1 MACSLKVWFKRRLT
15 YQHASINL
23 LWFPLAEFEV
33 EEAVQEPNDR
43 LSPCEG
49 SDLEEPPAV
58 AIRAAHQLDVEA
70 MIAIYRDAV
79 ADAVAVGPS
88 PSTLQL
94 QLRTAVAASDA
105 RHVVVVEY
113 EGAIVAWASIAPL
126 AEAYFS
132 PGLGEIRTH
141 VARGF
146 RDARFDEALFW
157 EAESVAAERLYSSLN
172 CYAPDTSPNHRCV
185 CERFRYRELG
195 NEHSRAIF
203 AYDTGRLVIF
213 KKLLGGTPAMTVMR

>member
-1 MACSLKVWFKRRLT
+1 MRRYNRT
-15 YQHASINL
+15 IY
-23 LWFPLAEFEV
+23 LAEFEV
-33 EEAVQEPNDR
+33 EEAMQEPSDR
-43 LSPCEG
+43 RPPCEG
-49 SDLEEPPAV
+49 SDLDEPPAL

-70 MIAIYRDAV
+70 MVAIYRDAI

-94 QLRTAVAASDA
+94 QLHIAVAARDA
-105 RHVVVVEY
+105 RHVAVVEY
-113 EGAIVAWASIAPL
+113 EGAIVAWASIEPL
-126 AEAYFS
+126 TEAYLI

-146 RDARFDEALFW
+146 RDGKFDEALFW

-172 CYAPDTSPNHRCV
+172 CYAPDASPNLRCV
-185 CERFRYRELG
+185 CERFRYQELG
-195 NEHSRAIF
+195 KEHSRAIF